1 VKYVPLPDKAY
12 TTNLDHLK
20 KGKLGTAF
28 GGVAEVG
35 VTIEELQS
43 REGKL

>member
-1 VKYVPLPDKAY
+1 VPLPDKAY
-12 TTNLDHLK
+12 ATNLDHLK

-35 VTIEELQS
+35 VTIEELQA